1 MAEPRAAEL
10 GLAGLPRERQRWLE
24 VMVANPVL
32 IQRPLITADD
42 GTTVIGRTE
51 AAVGL
56 ALSAESDT
64 A

>member
-10 GLAGLPRERQRWLE
+10 GLADLPRERQRWLE
-24 VMVANPVL
+24 VMVPNPVL

-51 AAVGL
+51 AAVRL
-56 ALSAESDT
+56 ALSAEADT